1 MATAIRIYGDTVL
14 RQKAAPVKQ
23 IDAEVKKIC
32 ERMVEAM
39 LRANGAGIAAPQI
52 GVSKRIVVLDLEGV
66 FHVLINPEIVEVSEA
81 EEESEEGC
89 LSVPGV
95 TAPVVRKAKV
105 TVRGLTPDEKPMD
118 VEGEGLM
125 ARAIQHEMDH
135 LDGILFIDHLSA
147 VRRRSLLKEY
157 ERIQREK
164 AS

>member
-1 MATAIRIYGDTVL
+1 MMTAIRTYGDVVL

-23 IDAEVKKIC
+23 IDVEVRKIC

-66 FHVLINPEIVEVSEA
+66 FHVLINPEIIEVSEA

-105 TVRGLTPDEKPMD
+105 MVHGLTLDEKPMN

-125 ARAIQHEMDH
+125 ARAIQHEIDH
-135 LDGILFIDHLSA
+135 LDGVLFIDHLSA

>member
-1 MATAIRIYGDTVL
+1 MATAIRTYGDTVL
-14 RQKAAPVKQ
+14 RQKAAPVTQ
-23 IDAEVKKIC
+23 IDVEVKAIC

-52 GVSKRIVVLDLEGV
+52 GVSKRILVLDLEGV
-66 FHVLINPEIVEVSEA
+66 FHVLINPEIVAVSEA

-95 TAPVVRKAKV
+95 TASVVRKAKV
-105 TVRGLTPDEKPMD
+105 TVRGLTLDKESIE

-157 ERIQREK
+157 ERNRKEK

>member
-1 MATAIRIYGDTVL
+1 MTTTIRTYGDTVL
-14 RQKAAPVKQ
+14 RQKAAPVTQ
-23 IDAEVKKIC
+23 VDAEVRDIC

-52 GVSKRIVVLDLEGV
+52 GVSKRIIVLDLEGV
-66 FHVLINPEIVEVSEA
+66 FHILINPEIVSVSEA

-95 TAPVVRKAKV
+95 TAPVVRKAKA
-105 TVRGLTPDEKPMD
+105 TVSGLTLDEKRMN
-118 VEGEGLM
+118 VEGDGLM
-125 ARAIQHEMDH
+125 ARAIQHEIDH
-135 LDGILFIDHLSA
+135 LEGILFLDHLSA

-164 AS
+164 AT